1 MPNILSSPSQ
11 KLPKS
16 PRLIRNQK
24 AIFNLTTTTKISEDK
39 KAVKLIKNS
48 QYKLQHQNVSVFD
61 DYDDEPTSENTNCG
75 QSIIDSNFHQL
86 TLAHRRSKSSINKIF
101 RNQRKS
107 EPQNNSNNNSEISE
121 SNYSIN
127 RPSVSSVSL
136 LYLEKCQ

>member
-24 AIFNLTTTTKISEDK
+24 AIFNLTTTTKVSEDK

-48 QYKLQHQNVSVFD
+48 QYKLQQHVCLD

-86 TLAHRRSKSSINKIF
+86 TLAHRRSKSSINKMF

-107 EPQNNSNNNSEISE
+107 EPQNSNSEISE

-136 LYLEKCQ
+136 LCLEKCQ